1 LNPIKGTCCF
11 LEQET
16 TLIAQYWLVPN

>member
-1 LNPIKGTCCF
+1 MAHSKIKMKRSRCF

-16 TLIAQYWLVPN
+16 TRIA